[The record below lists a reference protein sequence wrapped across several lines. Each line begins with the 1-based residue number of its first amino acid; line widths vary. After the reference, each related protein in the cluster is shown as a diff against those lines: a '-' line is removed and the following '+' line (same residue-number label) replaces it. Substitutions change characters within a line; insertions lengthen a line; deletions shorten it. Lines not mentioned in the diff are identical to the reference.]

1 MSMLL
6 PREVL
11 LEPYYE
17 IHINGVKLGD
27 NLKKYITQVEV
38 EESDSEADLGRVTVA
53 DKDFIFSNNIEL
65 VKKTPIKI
73 YMGHKKKFRL
83 MLDGEI
89 THIEADFG
97 EDGTPYITIGAIDN
111 TNKMTTT
118 KKSRVFKNKTVSDV
132 VRAIA
137 KEYGFKPVVQD
148 TKPILEQITQENETD
163 AQFLSKLADDEAYK
177 LYIITETNEL
187 YFGDKIRDFKI
198 EENIYYNSG
207 DNTIISFRPTFVE
220 KNKPENVESKS
231 SNISDTTGKTV
242 TKKTTKK
249 PATKKT
255 TGKPATKKTT
265 ATSKA
270 RGRVGIS
277 TVTGAVIRPR

>member
-27 NLKKYITQVEV
+27 DLKKYITQVEV

-53 DKDFIFSNNIEL
+53 DKDFIFSNNTEL

-73 YMGHKKKFRL
+73 FMGHKKKFRL

-97 EDGTPYITIGAIDN
+97 EDGVPYITIGAIDK
-111 TNKMTTT
+111 TNKMTYE
-118 KKSRVFKNKTVSDV
+118 KKSRVFKNKTTSDV
-132 VRAIA
+132 VKIVAR
-137 KEYGFKPVVQD
+137 EYGFKPIVQS
-148 TKPILEQITQENETD
+148 TEPIIDQITQEDETD

-177 LYIITETNEL
+177 LYIVTETNEL
-187 YFGDKIRDFKI
+187 YFGEKISDFKV

-207 DNTIISFRPTFVE
+207 DNTVISFRPTLVE
-220 KNKPENVESKS
+220 KNKPENVQSKS
-231 SNISDTTGKTV
+231 SDISDTTGSTV
-242 TKKTTKK
+242 TKETTIES
-249 PATKKT
+249 
-255 TGKPATKKTT
+255 GKPPT
-265 ATSKA
+265 TSKA
-270 RGRVGIS
+270 GGATTSKAGGGGKAGIS
-277 TVTGAVIRPR
+277 TVTGAVIMPR

>member
-27 NLKKYITQVEV
+27 DLKKYITQVEV

-118 KKSRVFKNKTVSDV
+118 KKSRVFKNKTVADV

-242 TKKTTKK
+242 TKKTT
-249 PATKKT
+249 
-255 TGKPATKKTT
+255 GKPATKKTAVSRKPS

-270 RGRVGIS
+270 RGKVGIS

>member
-27 NLKKYITQVEV
+27 DLKKYITQVEV

-97 EDGTPYITIGAIDN
+97 EDGVPNITIGAIDN
-111 TNKMTTT
+111 TNKMTTK
-118 KKSRVFKNKTVSDV
+118 KKSRVFKNKTVADV

-137 KEYGFKPVVQD
+137 KEYGFKPIVQD
-148 TKPILEQITQENETD
+148 TGPIIDQITQEDETD

-177 LYIITETNEL
+177 LYIVTETNEL
-187 YFGDKIRDFKI
+187 YFGAKIRDFKV
-198 EENIYYNSG
+198 EKNIYYNSG
-207 DNTIISFRPTFVE
+207 DNTIISFRPTLVE

-242 TKKTTKK
+242 TKKKTASTVSKDK
-249 PATKKT
+249 P
-255 TGKPATKKTT
+255 P

-270 RGRVGIS
+270 VGGEKAGKVGIS
-277 TVTGAVIRPR
+277 TVTGAVIKPR

>member
-17 IHINGVKLGD
+17 VHINGVKLGD
-27 NLKKYITQVEV
+27 DLKKYITQVEV

-53 DKDFIFSNNIEL
+53 DKDFIFSNNTEL

-73 YMGHKKKFRL
+73 YMGHKNKFRL

-97 EDGTPYITIGAIDN
+97 EDGVPYITIGAIDN
-111 TNKMTTT
+111 TNKMTTK
-118 KKSRVFKNKTVSDV
+118 KKSRVFKNKTVADV

-137 KEYGFKPVVQD
+137 KEYGFKPIVQD
-148 TKPILEQITQENETD
+148 TEPIIDQITQEDETD

-177 LYIITETNEL
+177 LYIVTETNEL
-187 YFGDKIRDFKI
+187 YFGEKISDFKV

-207 DNTIISFRPTFVE
+207 DSTIISFRPTLVE
-220 KNKPENVESKS
+220 KNKPENVKSKS
-231 SNISDTTGKTV
+231 SGISDTTGSTV
-242 TKKTTKK
+242 TKETTIESDK
-249 PATKKT
+249 P
-255 TGKPATKKTT
+255 P

-270 RGRVGIS
+270 GGGEKAGIS
-277 TVTGAVIRPR
+277 TVTGAVIMPR

>member
-17 IHINGVKLGD
+17 IHINGKKLGD
-27 NLKKYITQVEV
+27 DLKKYITQVEV

-65 VKKTPIKI
+65 TKKTPIKI

-97 EDGTPYITIGAIDN
+97 EDGVPHITIGAIDN

-118 KKSRVFKNKTVSDV
+118 KKSRVFKNKTVADV

-231 SNISDTTGKTV
+231 SNISDTTGKPA
-242 TKKTTKK
+242 TKKTTEK

-255 TGKPATKKTT
+255 S

-270 RGRVGIS
+270 GGRVGIS
-277 TVTGAVIRPR
+277 TVTGAVIRPRQEG

>member
-27 NLKKYITQVEV
+27 DLKKYITQVEV

-53 DKDFIFSNNIEL
+53 DKDFIFSNNTEL

-97 EDGTPYITIGAIDN
+97 EDGVPYITIGAIDN
-111 TNKMTTT
+111 TNKMTTE
-118 KKSRVFKNKTVSDV
+118 KKSRVFKNKTVADV

-137 KEYGFKPVVQD
+137 KEYGFKPIVQD
-148 TKPILEQITQENETD
+148 TEPIIDQITQDNETD
-163 AQFLSKLADDEAYK
+163 AQFLAKLADDEAFK
-177 LYIITETNEL
+177 FYIITQTNEL
-187 YFGDKIRDFKI
+187 YFGDRISNATVKDTI
-198 EENIYYNSG
+198 NYNSG
-207 DNTIISFRPTFVE
+207 DSTIISFRPQLIE
-220 KNKPENVESKS
+220 KNKEEEVKTSN

-242 TKKTTKK
+242 TTKTSTSS
-249 PATKKT
+249 
-255 TGKPATKKTT
+255 GKPPKQSNSSSKPKSN
-265 ATSKA
+265 SKA
-270 RGRVGIS
+270 GIS
-277 TVTGAVIRPR
+277 TVNGAVMLPR

>member
-17 IHINGVKLGD
+17 IHINGKKLGD
-27 NLKKYITQVEV
+27 DLKKYITQVEV

-53 DKDFIFSNNIEL
+53 DKDFIFSNNTEL
-65 VKKTPIKI
+65 VEKTPIKI
-73 YMGHKKKFRL
+73 FMGHKKKFRL

-97 EDGTPYITIGAIDN
+97 EDGVPYITIGAIDK
-111 TNKMTTT
+111 TNKMTYK
-118 KKSRVFKNKTVSDV
+118 KKSRVFKNKTVADV

-148 TKPILEQITQENETD
+148 TKPILDQITQENETD

-187 YFGDKIRDFKI
+187 YFGDKIRDFKV

-207 DNTIISFRPTFVE
+207 DHTIISFRPTLVE
-220 KNKPENVESKS
+220 KNKPENVKSKS
-231 SNISDTTGKTV
+231 SDISDTTGRTI
-242 TKKTTKK
+242 TKKTTVSSSK
-249 PATKKT
+249 PPT
-255 TGKPATKKTT
+255 
-265 ATSKA
+265 TSKSNSKA
-270 RGRVGIS
+270 GKEGGKAGIS
-277 TVTGAVIRPR
+277 VVTGAVIKPRKEE

>member
-27 NLKKYITQVEV
+27 DLKKYITQVEV

-53 DKDFIFSNNIEL
+53 DKDFIFSNNTEL

-73 YMGHKKKFRL
+73 FMGHKKKFRL

-97 EDGTPYITIGAIDN
+97 EDGVPYITIGAIDK
-111 TNKMTTT
+111 TNKMTYE
-118 KKSRVFKNKTVSDV
+118 KKSRVFKNKTTSDV
-132 VRAIA
+132 VKIVAR
-137 KEYGFKPVVQD
+137 EYGFKPIVQS
-148 TKPILEQITQENETD
+148 TEPIIDQITQEDETD

-177 LYIITETNEL
+177 LYIVTETNEL
-187 YFGDKIRDFKI
+187 YFGEKISDFKV

-207 DNTIISFRPTFVE
+207 DNTIISFRPTLVE
-220 KNKPENVESKS
+220 KNKPENVKS
-231 SNISDTTGKTV
+231 QSSGISDTTGSTV
-242 TKKTTKK
+242 TKEITIES
-249 PATKKT
+249 
-255 TGKPATKKTT
+255 GKPPT
-265 ATSKA
+265 TSKA
-270 RGRVGIS
+270 GGATTSKAGGGGKAGIS
-277 TVTGAVIRPR
+277 TVTGAVIMPR